1 MNFLMFFPE
10 ELPGLPPQKEIDF
23 EIKLILGAQPISKA
37 PYGMVLI
44 ELIELKTQLDELLEK
59 GVY

>member
-10 ELPGLPPQKEIDF
+10 ELPGLPSQREMDF
-23 EIKLILGAQPISKA
+23 EIKLILGVQPISKA
-37 PYGMVLI
+37 PYSI
-44 ELIELKTQLDELLEK
+44 APTEFKELKTQLDELLQK